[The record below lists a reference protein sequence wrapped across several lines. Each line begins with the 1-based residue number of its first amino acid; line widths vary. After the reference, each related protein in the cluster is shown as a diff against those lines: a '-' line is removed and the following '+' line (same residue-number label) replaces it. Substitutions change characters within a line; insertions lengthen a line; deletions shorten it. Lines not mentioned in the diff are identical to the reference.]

1 LNCIQALKIES
12 ETNIVGVT
20 LARKANGA
28 NQIQRF
34 SPRNDGYALSKHNR
48 PFWFPAQNY
57 YLSVAAI
64 TIVIFFIIWG
74 ILSEGGEDDDP
85 WLTATI
91 VAISFTFSGVFLRE
105 ILLKNLR
112 KRYLLTQKRLDDNL
126 ANLRVKHKTDIR
138 DGKLT
143 IEKNT
148 EIIGKIKQMSEAAK
162 VLSNLPDG
170 HFEVFQACNEYL
182 SLNNKE
188 LKTVGI
194 GSPRIAA
201 LIKGRNTI
209 QKLHK
214 FHLLNCAQ
222 IQSRSLTSEA
232 NRMLKSSDKIK
243 KAEKALNVLES
254 ALQFYSE
261 EKQLIDSR
269 EVINKFIVSI
279 KVSQLIEQAQ
289 QATVKLDY
297 DDAINFYHKALFLL
311 SKDDVPDVEKQ
322 PLADSINQEI
332 KKIRQSENNKSKIR
346 RFSHGI
352 NANNEYKND

>member
-1 LNCIQALKIES
+1 
-12 ETNIVGVT
+12 
-20 LARKANGA
+20 LARRANGA

-34 SPRNDGYALSKHNR
+34 SPRNDGYALSKYNR

-57 YLSVAAI
+57 YLSVAAV
-64 TIVIFFIIWG
+64 TIVIFFVIWA
-74 ILSEGGEDDDP
+74 ILSEGDEENP
-85 WLTATI
+85 WLSATI
-91 VAISFTFSGVFLRE
+91 VSVSFTLSGVFLRE
-105 ILLKNLR
+105 VLLKKLR
-112 KRYLLTQKRLDDNL
+112 KRYLLIEKRLDDNL
-126 ANLRVKHKTDIR
+126 ANSKVKQKSDLR

-148 EIIGKIKQMSEAAK
+148 GIIAKIRQMSEAAK
-162 VLSNLPDG
+162 ILSNLPDG

-188 LKTVGI
+188 LKTVGV

-243 KAEKALNVLES
+243 KAEKALSVLES